1 VRKIL
6 VFFVLMLLLQQSYGS
21 GFKKYAAEFLNS
33 GVGSRALAMGGAF
46 AAVANDV
53 TAGYWNPSGLVNARG
68 FQIQFMHANQFTSS
82 VQYDYFAASNQF
94 ESGTSLGFSLIRLG
108 VDDIK
113 NSRNALLG
121 ELISDGLD
129 YSKISNFNVADYA
142 FILSYAKR
150 YNERFSYGANVK
162 LIYRDFDTESALGIG
177 FDVGAQYNLTQKLL
191 LGLTF
196 RDITTTMMA
205 WSTSE
210 KEFIP
215 PSLRPGL
222 SYRYDI
228 ESIDL
233 YLQPAVDMNI
243 LFEGREYAAQF
254 NLGPVSFDTFWGA
267 EIGFKDLMF
276 LRLGYDDLSRF
287 NGGIGFSITKLAV
300 DYSYMNYDRELG
312 NVHRISFHLKLDAL

>member
-1 VRKIL
+1 MRAFIIL
-6 VFFVLMLLLQQSYGS
+6 ITLLLLWQQSFSS

-46 AAVANDV
+46 TAVANDV
-53 TAGYWNPSGLVNARG
+53 TAGYWNPSGLTGAKG
-68 FQIQFMHANQFTSS
+68 FQIQFMHANQFISS

-94 ESGTSLGFSLIRLG
+94 EGGNSIGLSVIRLG
-108 VDDIK
+108 VNDIK

-129 YSKISNFNVADYA
+129 YSKITNFNVADYA
-142 FILSYAKR
+142 FILSYAR
-150 YNERFSYGANVK
+150 QSSERFSYGANVK
-162 LIYRDFDTESALGIG
+162 LIYRDFDSESALGIG
-177 FDVGAQYNLTQKLL
+177 FDLGAQYRLAQNLI

-196 RDITTTMMA
+196 RDFTTTMMA

-215 PSLRPGL
+215 PSLRPGI
-222 SYRYDI
+222 SYRFDI
-228 ESIDL
+228 ESLAL
-233 YLQPAVDMNI
+233 YMQPAFDMNI
-243 LFEGREYAAQF
+243 LFEGRESAAQV

-267 EIGFKDLMF
+267 EIGFRDLVF
-276 LRLGYDDLSRF
+276 LRIGYDDLSRF
-287 NGGIGFSITKLAV
+287 NGGVGFSITKFAV

-312 NVHRISFHLKLDAL
+312 NVHRISFHLKLDAI

>member
-1 VRKIL
+1 VKKIL
-6 VFFVLMLLLQQSYGS
+6 VLFVLILLMQQSYSS

-33 GVGSRALAMGGAF
+33 GVGSRALSMGGAF
-46 AAVANDV
+46 SAVANDV
-53 TAGYWNPSGLVNARG
+53 TAGYWNPSGLVNAKG
-68 FQIQFMHANQFTSS
+68 FQVQFMHAKQYTSS
-82 VQYDYFAASNQF
+82 VQYDYFAASNLF
-94 ESGTSLGFSLIRLG
+94 DTETALGFSLIRLG

-121 ELISDGLD
+121 DLISDGLD
-129 YSKISNFNVADYA
+129 YSKITSFNVADYA
-142 FILSYAKR
+142 FFLSYAKR
-150 YNERFSYGANVK
+150 YNEQLSYGANVK
-162 LIYRDFDTESALGIG
+162 LIYRDFDSESALGIG
-177 FDVGAQYNLTQKLL
+177 FDVGAQYAVTQNFL
-191 LGLTF
+191 LGMTF

-233 YLQPAVDMNI
+233 YLQPAVDLNI
-243 LFEGREYAAQF
+243 LFEGRKYAAQF

-267 EIGFKDLMF
+267 EIGFKDLIF
-276 LRLGYDDLSRF
+276 LRLGYDDLNRF
-287 NGGIGFSITKLAV
+287 NGGVGFSITKLAV

-312 NVHRISFHLKLDAL
+312 NVHRISFHLKLDAF

>member
-1 VRKIL
+1 MRKIL
-6 VFFVLMLLLQQSYGS
+6 VFFVLMLLLQHSFGS

-68 FQIQFMHANQFTSS
+68 FQLQFMHANQFTSS

-94 ESGTSLGFSLIRLG
+94 ESGTTLGFSLIRLG

-129 YSKISNFNVADYA
+129 YSKITNFNVADFA
-142 FILSYAKR
+142 FIFSYAKR

-177 FDVGAQYNLTQKLL
+177 FDVGAQYYLAQNLL

-196 RDITTTMMA
+196 RDVTTTMMA

-228 ESIDL
+228 ESLDL

-254 NLGPVSFDTFWGA
+254 NVGPVSFDTFWGA

-287 NGGIGFSITKLAV
+287 NGGVGFSITKLAV

-312 NVHRISFHLKLDAL
+312 NVHRISFHLKLDSL

>member
-1 VRKIL
+1 MRRLLIFLIPIL
-6 VFFVLMLLLQQSYGS
+6 LWQQASGS

-33 GVGSRALAMGGAF
+33 GVGSRALAMGGAYT
-46 AAVANDV
+46 AVANDV
-53 TAGYWNPSGLVNARG
+53 TAGYWNPSGLVEAQG
-68 FQIQFMHANQFTSS
+68 FQIQFMHANQFISS

-94 ESGTSLGFSLIRLG
+94 ASGTSLGFSMIRLG

-129 YSKISNFNVADYA
+129 YSKITSFNVADYA
-142 FILSYAKR
+142 FIISYARR
-150 YNERFSYGANVK
+150 YNDRFSYGANVK
-162 LIYRDFDTESALGIG
+162 LIYRDFDSESALGIG
-177 FDVGAQYNLTQKLL
+177 FDIGVQYRLFQNLILAM
-191 LGLTF
+191 TF
-196 RDITTTMMA
+196 RDFTTTMMA

-222 SYRYDI
+222 SYRFNL
-228 ESIDL
+228 ESINL
-233 YLQPAVDMNI
+233 YFQPAFDMNI
-243 LFEGREYAAQF
+243 LFEDRNYASQV
-254 NLGPVSFDTFWGA
+254 NIGPVSFDTFWGA
-267 EIGFKDLMF
+267 EIGFRDLVF

-287 NGGIGFSITKLAV
+287 NGGVGFSITKFAV

-312 NVHRISFHLKLDAL
+312 NVHRISFHLKLDAI